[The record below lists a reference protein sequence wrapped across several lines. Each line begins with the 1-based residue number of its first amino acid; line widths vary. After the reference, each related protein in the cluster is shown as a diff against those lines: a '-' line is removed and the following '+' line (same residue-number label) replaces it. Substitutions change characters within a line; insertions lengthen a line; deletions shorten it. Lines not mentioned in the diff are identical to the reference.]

1 MDLKDTMMVSGAGM
15 RAQGQ
20 RLKVIAENIANAD
33 STSQTPGGEPY
44 RRKVV
49 TFKNTLDRQMGADM
63 VRVNKINTD
72 NSDFQLKYDPTHP
85 AANADG
91 YVMKP
96 NVNSIIEVADMREA
110 QRAYEANLNMI
121 EVTKSMLGRTIGLLR
136 QQ

>member
-49 TFKNTLDRQMGADM
+49 TFKNQLDRQMGADM

>member
-49 TFKNTLDRQMGADM
+49 TFKNQLDRQMGADM

-91 YVMKP
+91 YVMRP

>member
-49 TFKNTLDRQMGADM
+49 TFKNQLDRQLGADM

-91 YVMKP
+91 YVMRP

>member
-20 RLKVIAENIANAD
+20 RLKVIAENIANSD

-49 TFKNTLDRQMGADM
+49 TFKNQLDRQMGADM

-85 AANADG
+85 AANAEG
-91 YVMKP
+91 YVMRP